1 MNLKACFKS
10 RKGQG
15 LIEYILVVVLMG
27 IATITVVNKLGASS
41 QKGFTKA
48 STALDSEFR

>member
-1 MNLKACFKS
+1 MKFQPLKN

-27 IATITVVNKLGASS
+27 IAAITVVNQLGASS

-48 STALDSEFR
+48 SNALDAQFK